1 MKKKDSLLRV
11 LFLTGLLLPV
21 VVQGQMLSDYTYST
35 GVDNGKWIP
44 LPASAAQILSSGT
57 GDYGASAVI
66 SLGFVFPFGEE
77 GYSQFSV
84 NTDGNLKLGGTAT
97 GTNDYYH
104 PFSGS
109 YAPSNAP
116 KINFFGCD
124 GYASTGHY
132 VKYLYTADAN
142 NDSVGVVEFCLGTYN
157 TTTRNELYRWQVHL
171 YASGRIVVVYGT
183 APTTGPDASWQRG
196 MCVDATDGFVIDGNN
211 LMVPFPSGYN
221 SFLSGSDWPA
231 AGRYYEFVRPVYS
244 CFKPVALEVT
254 NIGMSSFVV
263 GWTDTSSASQWH
275 LLVLAGGTT
284 VKDEVVTTQPV
295 TVTGLTPST
304 LYQVKVATVCGAGD
318 TSSYRSRLLT
328 TPCAAM
334 TTIPYH
340 YGFEDAASGYSTS
353 PSFVDC
359 WFRLN
364 NGATYSGYPYVSGS
378 SAYNHTPSG
387 SKGLYWYNYSSTS
400 ASYGDYQCVVLPGVD
415 TSLYPISTL
424 LLRFWVY
431 SSSTSHP
438 PLFEVGV
445 MTDPNDVSTFRVV
458 RTLHLTTLSAWTELE
473 AELSNY
479 MGDGIYMAVR
489 AQRTSG
495 TWTAYVDDFTI
506 DLIPQCPYVEHVEV
520 EHVGPTTARAR
531 WGTRYPTTRLTAY
544 TMEVEEQGVGLVQ
557 TFSATSPD
565 IMLAGLTPNTAYL
578 VRVRATC
585 PSGATDWDSATF
597 VTICS
602 DNGGPHIT
610 GNGTQSSS
618 YMLPINNYYNYSY
631 SQQLVLASE
640 LGGATTLQGIRFKS
654 TASGPVTDKGNCTIY
669 VAHTSLSYL
678 SSSNYV
684 NPSTMTMVYTGP
696 MNVVPGWNDFAFT
709 TPFAYNGTSNLVVA
723 VDDNSGHYSSNSNT
737 YATFQTNNTMA
748 LTYYSD
754 SENPDP
760 LSLGSFGGAVYT
772 LTSRTEMEFLVPCDT
787 TVHCFRPNVILV
799 STENDRA
806 DIVWAPGS
814 GETSWDVDY
823 RASGGSWVNAAT
835 GITET
840 HYTFTGLATG
850 TEYDFRV
857 SSVCGG
863 ATYSS
868 MVSHRTRCRYSPFV
882 YDDLHATNIHC
893 YYGTYSTP
901 DMTEGTVD
909 YGYSSESSRHTV
921 HYDTTERDWNT
932 MSQLRTVPEGYCSS
946 VRLGNWST
954 GSQAERIVYTY
965 DVDTNDSDLLLLKY
979 AAVLEDPNHDASE
992 QPRFTFRITDQMGN
1006 TVSPCYAADFI
1017 ANANLGWNSGYSQVL
1032 WKDWTTVGVDLTSM
1046 HGQTI
1051 RIELT
1056 SYDCDQGGHY
1066 GYAYFVLDLSH
1077 KALRSNSCSG
1087 VENTFYAPAGFN
1099 YSWYEE
1105 GHEGTVLSTV
1115 DSLSVSHEGVYHCQ
1129 LSFVGAPLDEEH
1141 SNCYFTMSA
1150 VAGVRYPYARFS
1162 VVQLDTSACS
1172 QTWMRML
1179 NSSIITSDEQH
1190 TDSIGNGCESYLW
1203 TFDDGT
1209 TSTDP
1214 SPRHGFTPGQHTV
1227 TLYAMLADGACG
1239 DTTTQTFLVLSPC
1252 MEYDTVAATI
1262 CEGDTLR
1269 MFDTALV
1276 EEGTHVLQNTFAND
1290 SILIR
1295 TVYLTVNP
1303 RTYDTVAAAAC
1314 VSYMWALDNQTYTAT
1329 GLYNDTVMNHAGCD
1343 SVVTLDLRISPNYE
1357 VELYDTLCEGGT
1369 RAFGGR
1375 QLATTGRYT
1384 DSLLTL
1390 GAPHC
1395 DSVVFLNLTVHANT
1409 VGDTFAQAC
1418 ESFDW
1423 HNRHYEAS
1431 ALDTLYNFIPN
1442 AMGCDSSLVLHL
1454 SINNVSVTQV
1464 WDTCTQ
1470 NQLPRT
1476 FRGHTLYGPTTSL
1489 SDTISN
1495 ATGCDSIIIYHLCV
1509 LYNSQAAMD
1518 STVCETQLPLVWYHR
1533 TFTAAGTQADTLT
1546 NSVGADSILQL
1557 TLHVVPTISI
1567 DIYRSVCDN
1576 QSFVFEGT
1584 TYTAAGTYPH
1594 QFLSSQGCDS
1604 IRTLHLTLLQ
1614 TTQGDT
1620 MATEC
1625 DQFQWHGT
1633 TSTADDTVTVPAY
1646 TTNLAGCDSVVTL
1659 YLRIL
1664 PSHHISV
1671 YDTICSNMSYLFEGA
1686 YYNVAGSYNV
1696 PLHTATLPQCDSIRT
1711 LYLAVRDTSVGDTFA
1726 IACDQYQWYGRSY
1739 TLTTL
1744 DQLAG
1749 HYTNAVGCDSA
1760 VNLHLTVNHS
1770 SQTQVFDTCVEN
1782 QLPRFFNGITIGGDT
1797 TGVQVVLADLNGCDS
1812 TVTYQLHVWHNDA
1825 ATVDSTI
1832 CDDDLASFVWHG
1844 ISSLLQPLPDT
1855 IAEKVV
1861 LHDTMVASISTTHGA
1876 DSTVTLLLHVRPTY
1890 RMTVY
1895 DTICDNDSVLFG
1907 GADLN
1912 TAGQYNHTF
1921 ATLMG
1926 CDSVVTMHLT
1936 VNPTYAFH
1944 FYDTVYYGNTVRFE
1958 GNEYNM
1964 PGDYEV
1970 HYATTDGCDSTLI
1983 MHLTGRNV
1991 HQDERTDSICEGDTL
2006 FFVGRALTEGGVYVD
2021 TVFTGD
2027 FVAGDTIVTLNLVV
2041 LPRPT
2046 ASVEEVF
2053 FCETPAHYQL
2063 LGHSDVPYIE
2073 WLGPS
2078 IAEGHEHD
2086 SIISVPNAKDT
2097 IHYILYADYR
2107 PDPLCPVTVD
2117 VTLAPIE
2124 ELNALIDLRPSSLT
2138 VDERHLTARH
2148 VGGGH
2153 VDRQL
2158 WYVFYNDESPFTDT
2172 ARQLNLDVPMYVDS
2186 LMIVLN
2192 IENAMCAATDTVH
2205 VGVLRAEILFPNVFT
2220 PSLESNSFFKAYTTA
2235 VSDFELWIYDRRGDL
2250 VFHSTDIDEGWDGT
2264 NDGRPLPQATYVYK
2278 CHYRDQITPN
2288 GWQSKTGTVT
2298 LLR

>member
-1 MKKKDSLLRV
+1 MRNKDLPLRI
-11 LFLTGLLLPV
+11 LFFAGLLFPV
-21 VVQGQMLSDYTYST
+21 LLYGHTLSDYGYST
-35 GVDNGKWIP
+35 GVDNGKWIT
-44 LPASAAQILSSGT
+44 LSATATQILDPES
-57 GDYGASAVI
+57 GDYGASSVTN
-66 SLGFVFPFGEE
+66 LGFTFPFGEE
-77 GYSQFSV
+77 SFTQFSV
-84 NTDGNLKLGGTAT
+84 NTDGNLKLGSVVT
-97 GTNDYYH
+97 GTNDYSN
-104 PFSGS
+104 PLGATNS
-109 YAPSNAP
+109 AANAP

-124 GYASTGHY
+124 GYATSNHY
-132 VKYLYTADAN
+132 VRYQYTVDAN
-142 NDSVGVVEFCLGTYN
+142 NDSVGVVEFCMGTY
-157 TTTRNELYRWQVHL
+157 TSSTRNELYKWQVHL
-171 YASGRIVVVYGT
+171 YSSGKIVVVYGPS
-183 APTTGPDASWQRG
+183 PTTGPGTSWQRG
-196 MCVDATDGFVIDGNN
+196 MCVDPSDGFVIDGDN
-211 LMVPFPSGYN
+211 LQVLFPTGYN
-221 SFLSGSDWPA
+221 TYMNSGDWPA
-231 AGRYYEFVRPVYS
+231 SGRYYQFIRPVYT
-244 CFKPVALEVT
+244 CFKPLAVQVT
-254 NIGMSSFVV
+254 NIGMNSFNV
-263 GWTDTSSASQWH
+263 GWTDTSSATQWH
-275 LLVLAGGTT
+275 LLVLAEGVPVT
-284 VKDEVVTTQPV
+284 DRVVTSQPV
-295 TVTGLTPST
+295 TVTGLVPST
-304 LYQVKVATVCGAGD
+304 NYQVKVAAVCGVGD
-318 TSSYRSRLLT
+318 TSAYRSRILT

-340 YGFEDAASGYSTS
+340 YGFEDAPSSYSTS
-353 PSFVDC
+353 TTFVDC
-359 WFRLN
+359 WMRLN
-364 NGATYSGYPYVSGS
+364 NGVSYYGYPYVSNYTS
-378 SAYNHTPSG
+378 YNHTPSG
-387 SKGLYWYNYSSTS
+387 SKGLYWYNYSTS
-400 ASYGDYQCVVLPGVD
+400 SPAYGEYQCVVLPGVD
-415 TSLYPISTL
+415 TSLYPLNTL

-438 PLFEVGV
+438 PVFQVGV
-445 MTDPNDVSTFRVV
+445 MTDPNDITSFMVV
-458 RTLHLTTLSAWTELE
+458 RTVNLTTTYEWTELE
-473 AELSNY
+473 VDLSDY
-479 MGDGIYMAVR
+479 TGDGIYLAVKAVR
-489 AQRTSG
+489 ASG
-495 TWTAYVDDFTI
+495 TWTAYVDDFSI
-506 DLIPQCPYVEHVEV
+506 VFRPQCPQVVSLEVDHVA
-520 EHVGPTTARAR
+520 PTSAMAT
-531 WGTRYPTTRLTAY
+531 WDVRYASDHLVNY
-544 TMEVEEQGVGLVQ
+544 TVEVEEQGVGLVQ
-557 TFSATSPD
+557 TFTTTDAYAMLTALSP
-565 IMLAGLTPNTAYL
+565 ITNYL
-578 VRVRATC
+578 VRVRANCTGV
-585 PSGATDWDSATF
+585 STDWDSTTF

-602 DNGGPHIT
+602 NDNGPHIT
-610 GNGTQSSS
+610 GNGSVTTT
-618 YMLPINNYYNYSY
+618 YRMPINNYYNYSY
-631 SQQLVLASE
+631 TQQLVLASE
-640 LGGATTLQGIRFKS
+640 MSGPATLLGIRFNY
-654 TASGPVTDKGNCTIY
+654 ASSNGVNNKNNCTIY
-669 VAHTSLSYL
+669 VAHTSLSSL
-678 SSSNYV
+678 STSSYV
-684 NPSTMTMVYTGP
+684 APSTMTMVYTGP
-696 MNVVPGWNDFAFT
+696 LNVVTGWNEFLFT

-723 VDDNSGHYSSNSNT
+723 IDDNSGSYPGSSYTYSAYNT
-737 YATFQTNNTMA
+737 YSPMSLLF
-748 LTYYSD
+748 YSD
-754 SENPDP
+754 SDNPDP
-760 LSLGSFGGAVYT
+760 ASLSSYGGST
-772 LTSRTEMEFLVPCDT
+772 QLLTYRADMEFVLPCDT
-787 TVHCFRPNVILV
+787 TVHCFAPNLMLQ
-799 STENDRA
+799 SSENDWAR
-806 DIVWAPGS
+806 IVWAPGS

-823 RASGGSWVNAAT
+823 RTSGGSWVNVAT
-835 GITET
+835 GITVPY
-840 HYTFTGLATG
+840 YTFTGLATG

-857 SSVCGG
+857 SSVCEG
-863 ATYSS
+863 ATYSA
-868 MVSHRTRCRYSPFV
+868 MVSHRTRCSYSTFS
-882 YDDLHATNIHC
+882 YDNLHAPYVHC

-901 DMTEGTVD
+901 DISEGVVD
-909 YGYSSESSRHTV
+909 YGYISESSRHTV
-921 HYDTTERDWNT
+921 HYDTTETD
-932 MSQLRTVPEGYCSS
+932 LRTRGLHTVPEGYCSS

-965 DVDTNDSDLLLLKY
+965 AVDTNDSDLLLLKY
-979 AAVLEDPNHDASE
+979 AAVLEDPNHNATE

-1006 TVSPCYAADFI
+1006 TISPCYAADFI

-1051 RIELT
+1051 QIELT
-1056 SYDCDQGGHY
+1056 SYDCNQGGHY

-1150 VAGVRYPYARFS
+1150 VSGVRYPYARFS

-1179 NSSIITSDEQH
+1179 NSSIITSDSLH

-1203 TFDDGT
+1203 SFDDGT
-1209 TSTDP
+1209 TSTEP
-1214 SPRHGFTPGQHTV
+1214 NPRHGFTPGQHSV

-1239 DTTTQTFLVLSPC
+1239 DSATQTFLVLSPC

-1262 CEGDTLR
+1262 CEGDTLW

-1314 VSYMWALDNQTYTAT
+1314 VSYAWALDNQTYTAT
-1329 GLYNDTVMNHAGCD
+1329 GLYNDTIMNHEGCD
-1343 SVVTLDLRISPNYE
+1343 SVVTLNLRISPNYE
-1357 VELYDTLCEGGT
+1357 VELYDTLCEGAT
-1369 RAFGGR
+1369 LVFGGH
-1375 QLATTGRYT
+1375 QFATTGRYT

-1390 GAPHC
+1390 TAPHC
-1395 DSVVFLNLTVHANT
+1395 DSVVYLNLTVHANT
-1409 VGDTFAQAC
+1409 LGDTFAQAC
-1418 ESFDW
+1418 ESFVW
-1423 HNRHYEAS
+1423 HNRHYAAS
-1431 ALDTLYNFIPN
+1431 VLDTLYGFMPN
-1442 AMGCDSSLVLHL
+1442 AVGCDSSLVLHL
-1454 SINNVSVTQV
+1454 SVNNVSVTQV

-1495 ATGCDSIIIYHLCV
+1495 ATGCDSIIIYHLWV
-1509 LYNSQAAMD
+1509 LYNSQATMD

-1533 TFTAAGTQADTLT
+1533 TFTAAGTQADTLA

-1557 TLHVVPTISI
+1557 TLHVVPTDSI
-1567 DIYRSVCDN
+1567 DIYRSICDN

-1604 IRTLHLTLLQ
+1604 VRTLHLTLLL

-1625 DQFQWHGT
+1625 DQFLWHGT
-1633 TSTADDTVTVPAY
+1633 TYTTDDTVTVPAY
-1646 TTNLAGCDSVVTL
+1646 TTNLAGCDSAVTL

-1664 PSHHISV
+1664 PSYHISV
-1671 YDTICSNMSYLFEGA
+1671 YDTICSNTSYLFEGA
-1686 YYNVAGSYNV
+1686 YYSAAGSYNV

-1726 IACDQYQWYGRSY
+1726 TACDQYWWYGRSY

-1782 QLPRFFNGITIGGDT
+1782 VLPRYFNGITIGGDT
-1797 TGVQVVLADLNGCDS
+1797 TGVQVVLADGNGCDS

-1825 ATVDSTI
+1825 ETVDSTI
-1832 CDDDLASFVWHG
+1832 CDDALASFVWHG
-1844 ISSLLQPLPDT
+1844 TRPSLQPLPDT
-1855 IAEKVV
+1855 LADKAVM
-1861 LHDTMVASISTTHGA
+1861 HDTIVALLSTTHGA
-1876 DSTVTLLLHVRPTY
+1876 DSTVTLLLHVHPTY

-1895 DTICDNDSVLFG
+1895 DTICNNDTVLFG
-1907 GADLN
+1907 GAAFT

-1926 CDSVVTMHLT
+1926 CDSVVTLHLT

-1944 FYDTVYYGNTVRFE
+1944 FYDTVYYGDTVSFE
-1958 GNEYNM
+1958 GNDYNM
-1964 PGDYEV
+1964 PGHYQV
-1970 HYATTDGCDSTLI
+1970 HYATTDGCDSVFYL
-1983 MHLTGRNV
+1983 HLTGRNV
-1991 HQDERTDSICEGDTL
+1991 HQVELTDSICAGDTL
-2006 FFVGRALTEGGVYVD
+2006 YFVGRALTEEGVYVD

-2046 ASVEEVF
+2046 ASVEERF

-2063 LGHSDVPYIE
+2063 QGHSNAPYLE
-2073 WLGPS
+2073 WLGPA

-2086 SIISVPNAKDT
+2086 SIISLPNAKDT
-2097 IHYILYADYR
+2097 IHYILYVDYR
-2107 PDPLCPVTVD
+2107 PEPLCPETVD

-2138 VDERHLTARH
+2138 VDQRHLTASH
-2148 VGGGH
+2148 AGGGH

-2172 ARQLNLDVPMYVDS
+2172 ARRLNLDVPMYVDS
-2186 LMIVLN
+2186 MMIVLN
-2192 IENAMCAATDTVH
+2192 IENDMCAATDTVH
-2205 VGVLRAEILFPNVFT
+2205 VDVLRAEILFPNVFT
-2220 PSLESNSFFKAYTTA
+2220 PSLESNMYFKAYSTA

-2250 VFHSTDIDEGWDGT
+2250 VFHTTDIDEGWDGT
-2264 NDGRPLPQATYVYK
+2264 SDGRPLPQATYVYK